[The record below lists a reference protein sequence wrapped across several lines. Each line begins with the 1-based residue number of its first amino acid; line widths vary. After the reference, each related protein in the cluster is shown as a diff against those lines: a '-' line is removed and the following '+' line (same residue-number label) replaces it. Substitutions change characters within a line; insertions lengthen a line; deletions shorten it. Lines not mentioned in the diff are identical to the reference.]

1 MYELIIITKYNTI
14 KLVVDDYNSPEVK
27 EILDQPYIISVELH
41 KLKSKAKVR
50 SKKNEMGFNAKNEG

>member
-41 KLKSKAKVR
+41 KLKNKTKVR
-50 SKKNEMGFNAKNEG
+50 KREKGDSNV

>member
-27 EILDQPYIISVELH
+27 EILDQPYIISIELH
-41 KLKSKAKVR
+41 KLKNKTKVR
-50 SKKNEMGFNAKNEG
+50 KKEKGDSNV